1 MKYEIYVKSDAN
13 LKKWQYIDI
22 TMYKIEERGYVKID
36 TTGINAILKDD
47 KKEKIILTK
56 DLKSNYWIIK
66 DFKYG
71 GTKAKQIAKN
81 KVKMLALFFRGRG
94 SVQIMNELEGIIE

>member
-1 MKYEIYVKSDAN
+1 MKYEIYVKPDAN

-22 TMYKIEERGYVKID
+22 AMYKLGERGYVKID
-36 TTGINAILKDD
+36 TIGINAILKDN

-81 KVKMLALFFRGRG
+81 KVNILTLFFGGRG
-94 SVQIMNELEGIIE
+94 SVQIMNELGGILK